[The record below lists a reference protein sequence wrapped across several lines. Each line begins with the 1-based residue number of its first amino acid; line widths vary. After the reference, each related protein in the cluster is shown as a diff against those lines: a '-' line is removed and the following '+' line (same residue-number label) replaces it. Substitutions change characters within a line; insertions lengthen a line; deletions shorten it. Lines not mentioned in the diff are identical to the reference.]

1 MAKRKITRNGAD
13 GAATAPSN
21 APKAARQSKKDTPE
35 EPGKVEQFKEYFEQ
49 SIVEMKK
56 VVWPT
61 RKEAVATS
69 VAVLVLVIFMSLF
82 LGLIDLGLS
91 KAIEAILS

>member
-1 MAKRKITRNGAD
+1 MAKRKSTPAD
-13 GAATAPSN
+13 AAGDQAAGKS
-21 APKAARQSKKDTPE
+21 ASSKAAKPKAAST
-35 EPGKVEQFKEYFEQ
+35 EPGKLQQLKEYFDQ

-56 VVWPT
+56 VTWPT

-69 VAVLVLVIFMSLF
+69 VAVVVLVIFMSLF
-82 LGLIDLGLS
+82 LGVVDLGLS

>member
-1 MAKRKITRNGAD
+1 MAKRNGNRD
-13 GAATAPSN
+13 GEGGAEAPVKS
-21 APKAARQSKKDTPE
+21 APKAAKKDVPAG
-35 EPGKVEQFKEYFEQ
+35 PSKVEQFKEYFDQ

-56 VVWPT
+56 VTWPT

-69 VAVLVLVIFMSLF
+69 VAVLVLVVFMSLF
-82 LGLIDLGLS
+82 LGVVDFGLS